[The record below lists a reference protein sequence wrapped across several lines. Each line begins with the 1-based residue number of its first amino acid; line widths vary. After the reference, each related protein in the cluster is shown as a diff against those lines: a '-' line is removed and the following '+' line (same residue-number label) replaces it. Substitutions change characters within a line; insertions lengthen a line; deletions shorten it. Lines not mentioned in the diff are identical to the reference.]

1 MKIFQ
6 ALADAKKKE
15 ATLSTEK
22 FETSRVRATIEK
34 YCEQYLKDSEDL
46 FTFEAL
52 PSAIDAT
59 LDVVESRSFQE
70 KYEFAQISE
79 TCFMVRQRELDII

>member
-1 MKIFQ
+1 MKFLRTLVESRKQ
-6 ALADAKKKE
+6 E

-22 FETSRVRATIEK
+22 FEINRVRATIEK
-34 YCEQYLKDSEDL
+34 YCEQYLKDSDDL

-52 PSAIDAT
+52 PSALDAT

-79 TCFMVRQRELDII
+79 TCFMVRQRELDIM